1 MNKPVDDV
9 IFRMKNLKEY
19 KVVRTM
25 SEDFVLNGKM
35 PYDIKLDK
43 NNVLTVTLMAVDKE
57 EAERRVSEFISGM
70 NDDQMD

>member
-70 NDDQMD
+70 NDDHMD